1 MSASLRSVCT
11 SRRRFLSV
19 GALAVLALS
28 GCATIKQQDK
38 VNQLENQV
46 KLFVKSIRWGDFD
59 VAGSMV
65 RRRDASQSD
74 APDASK
80 YRGVRVTS
88 DKYALRAANPES
100 DEAIMA
106 ATFDYHSANSA
117 SIKTVDYTA
126 VWWYDPTPRLGLS
139 MGSCLISSDL
149 AEVTA

>member
-19 GALAVLALS
+19 GALAVLALP

-65 RRRDASQSD
+65 RRRGASQAD

-117 SIKTVDYTA
+117 SIKTVDYTV
-126 VWWYDPTPRLGLS
+126 VWWYDPDAKAWFLGGELP
-139 MGSCLISSDL
+139 
-149 AEVTA
+149 TFQ